1 MRAGIFDRKGAPI
14 AFASSPY
21 STTYPQSSW
30 AEQDPEE
37 WWRAMGEASRAA
49 LAAAKVKPHQIEAL
63 SLDTTNCTVV
73 ALDAAGKALRP
84 CLLWMDMRSAA
95 QAARVAASGDSA
107 LIVNGGGK
115 GPVSAEWM
123 VPKALWLKEEEP
135 EVYAAATYICEYQD
149 FINFRLT
156 GCMCASV
163 NNVSARWHY
172 DTQRG
177 WPDTLLQ
184 HLGMPELL
192 EKWPQDVLPLAEVV
206 GGLTQEAAEHLGL
219 APGTP
224 VAQGGVDAQIGM
236 LGLGVIDP
244 GSLALLMGSS
254 HLHLGV
260 TDQMLHGSGMFGTYR
275 DGLCPGISVVEGG
288 QTSTGSAVAWLHRL
302 LGSPGYAELDKE
314 AAGVPPGAEGLVC
327 LDHFQG
333 NRTPHTDAASRGAF
347 VGLTLRH
354 SRGHMH
360 RALLESICFG
370 TELVLET
377 MRDNGFHPASITCAG
392 GPTRSDLWLQL
403 HADISNIP
411 LRLTE
416 VAEAPALGSAILAAV
431 AAGWYPSIPDAVRG
445 MVHIARTV
453 QPNPAVHEAY
463 RESYAAYKE
472 LYPALRPTFHAAAA
486 RDSARRQAQK
496 GARASA

>member
-1 MRAGIFDRKGAPI
+1 
-14 AFASSPY
+14 
-21 STTYPQSSW
+21 
-30 AEQDPEE
+30 
-37 WWRAMGEASRAA
+37 AMGEASRAA

-63 SLDTTNCTVV
+63 SLDTTNCT
-73 ALDAAGKALRP
+73 ALRP

-314 AAGVPPGAEGLVC
+314 AAGVPPGAEGLCSNVPP
-327 LDHFQG
+327 L
-333 NRTPHTDAASRGAF
+333 PK
-347 VGLTLRH
+347 
-354 SRGHMH
+354 GHMH

-392 GPTRSDLWLQL
+392 GPTRSDFWLQL